1 MSDPSTLL
9 FEYLE
14 KLEIETTTHSHAPLF
29 TVEDSQN
36 LRGDLPGLHSKNLFV
51 KDKKDVLWLVVAE
64 ENTQI
69 RMNHLHK
76 RLGSAR
82 LSFGKPELLI
92 ATLGVTPGSVTPF
105 ALINDQDRV
114 VNLALDAKLAN
125 GGILNFHPLRN
136 DRTTTILS
144 MDLLRF
150 ISSLGYDAKI
160 IDFENEL
167 DTPDP
172 D

>member
-14 KLEIETTTHSHAPLF
+14 KLEIETTTHSHEPLF

-51 KDKKDVLWLVVAE
+51 KDKKDALWLVVAE

-92 ATLGVTPGSVTPF
+92 ETLGVTPGSVTPF
-105 ALINDQDRV
+105 ALINDHHTV
-114 VNLALDAKLAN
+114 
-125 GGILNFHPLRN
+125 
-136 DRTTTILS
+136 T
-144 MDLLRF
+144 
-150 ISSLGYDAKI
+150 
-160 IDFENEL
+160 
-167 DTPDP
+167 
-172 D
+172 

>member
-9 FEYLE
+9 FEHLE
-14 KLEIETTTHSHAPLF
+14 KLGIKTTTQTHAPLF

-51 KDKKDVLWLVVAE
+51 KDKKGALWLVVAE

-76 RLGSAR
+76 SLGCAR
-82 LSFGKPELLI
+82 LSFGKPDLLI
-92 ATLGVTPGSVTPF
+92 ETLGVKPGSVTPF
-105 ALINDQDRV
+105 ALINDQGRV

-125 GGILNFHPLRN
+125 GEKLNFHPLRN
-136 DRTTTILS
+136 DQTTTIQAK
-144 MDLLRF
+144 DLLRF
-150 ISSLGYDAKI
+150 IASLGYEAKI
-160 IDFENEL
+160 INFEDEL
-167 DTPDP
+167 DAT
-172 D
+172 